1 VNGNDYPNLMLVV
14 KTVLIVSHGNAD
26 CERGFSDITNLVDE
40 KNSAIGLKMIHSR
53 LTIKSGLGVF
63 ENQPAKVP
71 VTQNLIKITRLA
83 HKNYIKKSDKFRKK
97 KKKKEFFILEK
108 HLENLVDIIKNISRF
123 LFDNMQKIYQII
135 TSHMENILRTD

>member
-71 VTQNLIKITRLA
+71 IIQNLIKITRLA
-83 HKNYIKKSDKFRKK
+83 HKNYIKKSDKLRKK
-97 KKKKEFFILEK
+97 KEKEFFILEK

-135 TSHMENILRTD
+135 TSYMENRLRID